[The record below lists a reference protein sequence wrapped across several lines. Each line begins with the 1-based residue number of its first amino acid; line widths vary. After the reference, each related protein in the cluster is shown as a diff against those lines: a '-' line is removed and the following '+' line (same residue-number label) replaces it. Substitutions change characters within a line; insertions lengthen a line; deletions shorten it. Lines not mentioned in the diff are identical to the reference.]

1 MQLSVF
7 SPLSML
13 STYLGEDQMLAVVCK
28 SRAATR
34 ALEINQM
41 DGNVNC
47 ASVLDIL
54 AAKLGISIKG
64 QYMVICLEDIR

>member
-1 MQLSVF
+1 
-7 SPLSML
+7 ML
-13 STYLGEDQMLAVVCK
+13 STYLGEDQMLAIVCK
-28 SRAATR
+28 SRAAAR
-34 ALEINQM
+34 ALENYQM